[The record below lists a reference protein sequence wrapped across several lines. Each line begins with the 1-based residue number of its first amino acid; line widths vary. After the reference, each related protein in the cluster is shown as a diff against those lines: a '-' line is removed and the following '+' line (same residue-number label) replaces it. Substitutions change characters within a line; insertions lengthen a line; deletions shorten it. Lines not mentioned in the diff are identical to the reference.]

1 MFTGIVEDLG
11 TIVGLEN
18 DADFARLTVD
28 SPTVVTDRTEIGES
42 IAVNGVC
49 LTVTSVR
56 GTTFTADVM
65 HETLRRSSLG
75 SLRRGDHVDVERA
88 MLADGRFS
96 GHIVSG
102 HIDGTGVITSI
113 ARDGIAVV
121 VTIRAPYALM
131 RFIAEKGSI
140 AVEGIS
146 LTVTHAGRDSF
157 GVSIIPHTAAH
168 TVLDERRIGDVVNL
182 ETDPIAK
189 YTARLLE
196 MPAGG
201 GTDGVTAG
209 TDGDAGTGA
218 ITADFLA
225 AHGF

>member
-75 SLRRGDHVDVERA
+75 SLRRGERA

>member
-11 TIVGLEN
+11 TVVRLDRG
-18 DADFARLTVD
+18 ADFAHLTVD
-28 SPTVVTDRTEIGES
+28 SPVAVTDRTIIGES

-49 LTVTSVR
+49 LTVTAVH
-56 GTTFTADVM
+56 GTAFTADVM

-88 MLADGRFS
+88 MPADGRFS

-102 HIDGTGVITSI
+102 HIDGTGVVGSITP
-113 ARDGIAVV
+113 DGIAKVY
-121 VTIRAPYALM
+121 TIRAPYGLM

-146 LTVTHAGRDSF
+146 LTVTNVTNDAF
-157 GVSIIPHTAAH
+157 GVSLIPHTASH
-168 TVLDERRIGDVVNL
+168 TVLAERGVGDIINL

-189 YTARLLE
+189 YVDRLLS
-196 MPAGG
+196 MPARGAIGG
-201 GTDGVTAG
+201 GARGSG
-209 TDGDAGTGA
+209 GSGA
-218 ITADFLA
+218 ITENFLFE
-225 AHGF
+225 HGF